1 VTYDRT
7 TGLGS
12 AGGYVGS
19 GVAGA
24 NLAGRVLGDLVLER
38 QSGLTGLPWVRAR
51 ARKWEPEP
59 LRWTGALLTFAL
71 YREADRRETATGNPG
86 ASVFAGCADLISG
99 R

>member
-19 GVAGA
+19 GVGA
-24 NLAGRVLGDLVLER
+24 SNLAARVLCDLVLAE
-38 QSGLTGLPWVRAR
+38 QSELTRLPCVREHAPM
-51 ARKWEPEP
+51 WEPEP
-59 LRWTGALLTFAL
+59 LRWAGVRVVYAL
-71 YREADRRETATGNPG
+71 YRAADRRETATGDPG
-86 ASVFAGCADLISG
+86 PSVFARAAGLISG